1 MQRRTVRRKKTK
13 GRSSSP
19 RRRVTGLLLGVDA
32 DVIDEHLLRENGGAV
47 GRAGPIAAHGDVEDD
62 EEGVIENPGAAGG
75 PLRRVKCSVKSRI
88 DIEADCVGLPFDRV
102 EMKVVGE
109 ILAGGQAEGRGDV
122 ARSADGARAMQRSV
136 NGAWLLADI
145 FHDVDFAALLP
156 AI

>member
-1 MQRRTVRRKKTK
+1 M
-13 GRSSSP
+13 
-19 RRRVTGLLLGVDA
+19 LAVDA
-32 DVIDEHLLRENGGAV
+32 DVVDEHLLRKNGGAV

-75 PLRRVKCSVKSRI
+75 PLRRVECSVKSGI

-102 EMKVVGE
+102 EMKVIGE
-109 ILAGGQAEGRGDV
+109 ILAGGQAERRSGA

-136 NGAWLLADI
+136 NGAWLVADI
-145 FHDVDFAALLP
+145 FHDVDFAALRP